1 MAFIGQIS
9 GRHYNSYEEMVV
21 GEKIAVAHRDASIIA
36 DQDEVINSIPLD
48 TLRTIA
54 DRAAIAADAAQS
66 GKRSRADVAAW
77 GALHP
82 EWKDTPSNIRLMDH
96 ELKRQGVLINPTV
109 GELERAYNSLTESGL
124 LDLNE
129 KKLREREQKL
139 AQQRANTIQESG
151 GPLPAFNEDEA
162 YSIDMDQLRV
172 RANQNLGF

>member
-9 GRHYNSYEEMVV
+9 GRHYNGYEEMVA
-21 GEKIAVAHRDASIIA
+21 GEKIAAAHRDASIIA
-36 DQDEVINSIPLD
+36 EQDEVINSIPLD

-54 DRAAIAADAAQS
+54 DRAAIAADSANN
-66 GKRSRADVAAW
+66 GNRSRADVAAW

-109 GELERAYNSLTESGL
+109 AELEKAYNSLTESGL

-129 KKLREREQKL
+129 KKLREREQRL
-139 AQQRANTIQESG
+139 AQQRANNIQENG
-151 GPLPAFNEDEA
+151 GPLPAFNEAEA
-162 YSIDMDQLRV
+162 YSMNMDQLRV
-172 RANQNLGF
+172 QANKELGF